1 MSTLEL
7 VLRSHLKNK
16 LVVYVQKIDFVSQEM
31 LCIESEITNVEI
43 KDVLPPSRKDAR
55 LEKFKTCY

>member
-16 LVVYVQKIDFVSQEM
+16 LVVYVVQKIDFVSQEM

-43 KDVLPPSRKDAR
+43 KDVLPPSRKDCSFR
-55 LEKFKTCY
+55 EI

>member
-16 LVVYVQKIDFVSQEM
+16 LVVYVVQKIDFVSQEM

-43 KDVLPPSRKDAR
+43 KDVLPPSSKDCSFR
-55 LEKFKTCY
+55 EI

>member
-31 LCIESEITNVEI
+31 LCVESEITNVEI
-43 KDVLPPSRKDAR
+43 KDVLPPSSKDCSFR
-55 LEKFKTCY
+55 EI

>member
-16 LVVYVQKIDFVSQEM
+16 LVVYVVQKIDFVSQEM

-43 KDVLPPSRKDAR
+43 KDVLPPSRKDYSFR
-55 LEKFKTCY
+55 EI

>member
-16 LVVYVQKIDFVSQEM
+16 LVVYVVQKIDFVSQEM

-43 KDVLPPSRKDAR
+43 KDVLPPSRKDGSFR
-55 LEKFKTCY
+55 EI